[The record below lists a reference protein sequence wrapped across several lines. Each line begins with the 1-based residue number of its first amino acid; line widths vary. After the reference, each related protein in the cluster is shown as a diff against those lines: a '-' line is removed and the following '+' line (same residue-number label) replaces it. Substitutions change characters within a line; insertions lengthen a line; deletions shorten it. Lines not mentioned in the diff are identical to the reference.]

1 MDLSMRIKENT
12 AFDTVGADLKEYAS
26 IELLLLQNKT
36 NEALHRLEAFG
47 KGGMVKMSKDDA
59 FKKGLWPKSKAA
71 LSEDEAKDLAEFLK
85 RDREA
90 LQNGKVLTD
99 SVWVEAS
106 PASNAARQ
114 ISKTIQDDIYWLE
127 ANLRMQRGE
136 FQASLKLLEK
146 IQVEFP
152 DDILADDAYFTQGD
166 IYENYLKDKEKAME
180 VYRTFLDKYP
190 GSVYAAEARKRYRI
204 LRGDFQPEKRL

>member
-1 MDLSMRIKENT
+1 
-12 AFDTVGADLKEYAS
+12 
-26 IELLLLQNKT
+26 
-36 NEALHRLEAFG
+36 
-47 KGGMVKMSKDDA
+47 
-59 FKKGLWPKSKAA
+59 
-71 LSEDEAKDLAEFLK
+71 
-85 RDREA
+85 
-90 LQNGKVLTD
+90 VLTD

-106 PASNAARQ
+106 PASNATRQ